1 MDREAQKRWDKD
13 NMVTITCRITKR
25 KADEFKAAC
34 DSLGT
39 TRNAVLLNAIN
50 RILQRERAG
59 NDPALF

>member
-34 DSLGT
+34 ESLGT

-50 RILQRERAG
+50 RIIAEG
-59 NDPALF
+59 KSGK